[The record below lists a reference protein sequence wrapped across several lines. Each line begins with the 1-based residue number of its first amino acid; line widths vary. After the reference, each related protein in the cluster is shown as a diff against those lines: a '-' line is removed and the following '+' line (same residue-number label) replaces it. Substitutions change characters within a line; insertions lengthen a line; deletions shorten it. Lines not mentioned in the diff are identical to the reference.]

1 MQQLFEKQNFVFPFM
16 INEGGR
22 ISATGGDDSIRGKII
37 QILFTSRGERVAQ
50 PEFGCGLFDLVFD
63 MSDPILASSVEFSIG
78 QSLTRWMSN
87 EIVIEGVNA
96 VAQDENIIV
105 EIAYI
110 KRSDMA
116 TQAVSITFS

>member
-1 MQQLFEKQNFVFPFM
+1 MQQIFEKKNFAFPFM
-16 INEGGR
+16 VNEGGR
-22 ISATGGDDSIRGKII
+22 ISATGGDDSIRAKII

-63 MSDPILASSVEFSIG
+63 MNDPILASSVEFSIG
-78 QSLTRWMSN
+78 QSLTRWMAN
-87 EIVIEGVNA
+87 EVVIEGVNA